1 MLFRDLR
8 EFIGHLETHGQLKH
22 ISTPVS
28 RDLEITEVTSRVS
41 KGPREHN
48 KALLFEHVEGFDIP
62 VAINLFGS
70 QWRMA
75 AALGV
80 ENLEALNHR
89 LAKLLDFRMPEGVG
103 SVVARGMDVLG
114 ALKSVGVGPS
124 VSRSG
129 PCQQVVVR
137 ENPNVNMLPVLQ
149 CWPDDGGRFITLVQ
163 VITCD
168 PESGARNVGMYRL
181 QLLDD
186 RRLAMHWQRHK
197 GGAEH
202 ERRACAAAQRIPAA
216 AVLGGDPASM
226 WAASAPLPPDIDEY
240 LLAGWLRGKPVQF
253 VQCVSQPLQV
263 PAQAEFIL
271 EGYVDPQ
278 DQVSEGMFGDHTG
291 YYTPVESFPAFHLTA
306 ITHRRDPIYPSTVVG
321 IPPMEDTFMGLA
333 TERLFL
339 PLLRIFLPEVIDYH
353 MPPEGVFH
361 NLVIVKIR
369 KRYPGHARKVMYG
382 IWGLGLLMLAKAIVV
397 VDEWV
402 DIHDPAQV
410 AWQALGNVDWKRDAL
425 LVEGPVDHLDHAA
438 SAHSFGG
445 KIGIDATAKGPR
457 DGHPRGW
464 PEVARMS
471 AEIER
476 LVDEKWEEYD
486 LG

>member
-1 MLFRDLR
+1 MPFRDLR
-8 EFIGHLETHGQLKH
+8 DFIGHLEAHGQLKR

-48 KALLFEHVEGFDIP
+48 KALLFEYVEGFDIP

-70 QWRMA
+70 EWRMA

-103 SVVARGMDVLG
+103 GVVARGMDVLG

-149 CWPDDGGRFITLVQ
+149 CWPDDGGRFITLMQ

-202 ERRACAAAQRIPAA
+202 ENRARAAAQRIPAA
-216 AVLGGDPASM
+216 VVLGGDPASM

-263 PAQAEFIL
+263 PAQAEFVL

-278 DQVSEGMFGDHTG
+278 DQASEGPFGDHTG

-306 ITHRRDPIYPSTVVG
+306 ITHRRDPICPSTVVG
-321 IPPMEDTFMGLA
+321 IPRWRTPSWA
-333 TERLFL
+333 S
-339 PLLRIFLPEVIDYH
+339 
-353 MPPEGVFH
+353 PPSAFSCRCCVF
-361 NLVIVKIR
+361 
-369 KRYPGHARKVMYG
+369 
-382 IWGLGLLMLAKAIVV
+382 
-397 VDEWV
+397 
-402 DIHDPAQV
+402 
-410 AWQALGNVDWKRDAL
+410 
-425 LVEGPVDHLDHAA
+425 
-438 SAHSFGG
+438 SC
-445 KIGIDATAKGPR
+445 PR
-457 DGHPRGW
+457 
-464 PEVARMS
+464 
-471 AEIER
+471 
-476 LVDEKWEEYD
+476 
-486 LG
+486 